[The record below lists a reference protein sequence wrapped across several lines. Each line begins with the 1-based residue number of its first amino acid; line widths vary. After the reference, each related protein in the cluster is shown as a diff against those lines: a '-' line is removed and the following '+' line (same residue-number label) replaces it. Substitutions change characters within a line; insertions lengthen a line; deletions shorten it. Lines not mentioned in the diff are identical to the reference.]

1 MKQQKTWADY
11 LWIIEL
17 LYLTLGLF
25 NILFAW
31 LGLIFFITPLLI
43 SIFGGSKVYCNR
55 FCGRGQ
61 LLGLLGHKL
70 KHHVKQHPQNFYIVA
85 GFDMG
90 F

>member
-43 SIFGGSKVYCNR
+43 SIFRRQQGILQPLLRKRSIIGGC
-55 FCGRGQ
+55 
-61 LLGLLGHKL
+61 
-70 KHHVKQHPQNFYIVA
+70 
-85 GFDMG
+85 
-90 F
+90 

>member
-55 FCGRGQ
+55 FFRKRSIIGAVRTQ
-61 LLGLLGHKL
+61 TKT
-70 KHHVKQHPQNFYIVA
+70 IT
-85 GFDMG
+85 
-90 F
+90 

>member
-31 LGLIFFITPLLI
+31 LGLIFFITP
-43 SIFGGSKVYCNR
+43 SSEAARYTATAFAEEVNYWGC
-55 FCGRGQ
+55 
-61 LLGLLGHKL
+61 
-70 KHHVKQHPQNFYIVA
+70 
-85 GFDMG
+85 
-90 F
+90 